1 MDIHWSPSPGPSTKR
16 KASPLPN
23 PPKKKRPSIL
33 RPAQPDTSQ
42 VEMTLPEN
50 TRSATLSGGEDDHPK
65 MQGIELSTANA
76 LDNDTDAF
84 HESAAP
90 TLDDEM

>member
-1 MDIHWSPSPGPSTKR
+1 
-16 KASPLPN
+16 
-23 PPKKKRPSIL
+23 
-33 RPAQPDTSQ
+33 
-42 VEMTLPEN
+42 MTLPEN